1 MQNISLLCIIF
12 KLTLFKNLEDTKMT
26 EFFTLAMMGGASTAE
41 GGASNGSFS
50 MIIMMAVLFAAM
62 YFFTIRPQKKQ
73 QKMEQELRENTQI
86 GDEITTIGG
95 ICGRVVA
102 VKDDTIVLETGSDRV
117 KIKFKKYAIQTNHTA
132 NEKIQAEREAAKAA
146 MAEKKE
152 KKSKKD
158 KDEE

>member
-1 MQNISLLCIIF
+1 MTNF
-12 KLTLFKNLEDTKMT
+12 LTF
-26 EFFTLAMMGGASTAE
+26 AMMGGAGASAE
-41 GGASNGSFS
+41 GAQQSGSFS

-102 VKDDTIVLETGSDRV
+102 VKDDTIVIETGSDRV

-146 MAEKKE
+146 MQEKKE
-152 KKSKKD
+152 KKSKKN

>member
-1 MQNISLLCIIF
+1 
-12 KLTLFKNLEDTKMT
+12 MT
-26 EFFTLAMMGGASTAE
+26 EFLTFAMMSGSTATAE
-41 GGASNGSFS
+41 SGSKGGSFS

-95 ICGRVVA
+95 ICGKVVS
-102 VKDDTIVLETGSDRV
+102 VKDDTIVIETGSDRV
-117 KIKFKKYAIQTNHTA
+117 KLKFKKYAIQTNHTA
-132 NEKIQAEREAAKAA
+132 NEKAQAEREAAKAA
-146 MAEKKE
+146 MQE
-152 KKSKKD
+152 KKSKKKK

>member
-1 MQNISLLCIIF
+1 MNEF
-12 KLTLFKNLEDTKMT
+12 LTFAMT
-26 EFFTLAMMGGASTAE
+26 AAGTEGAE
-41 GGASNGSFS
+41 GAAGGGSMP
-50 MIIMMAVLFAAM
+50 MILMMVALFAAM

-73 QKMEQELRENTQI
+73 QKMEQEIRENTQI

-95 ICGRVVA
+95 ICGKVVS
-102 VKDDTIVLETGSDRV
+102 VKDDTIVIETGSDRV

-146 MAEKKE
+146 MQEKKA

-158 KDEE
+158 KDAE

>member
-1 MQNISLLCIIF
+1 MTNF
-12 KLTLFKNLEDTKMT
+12 LTF
-26 EFFTLAMMGGASTAE
+26 AMIGGTGAGVE
-41 GGASNGSFS
+41 GAQQSGSFS
-50 MIIMMAVLFAAM
+50 MIIMMVVLFAAM

-95 ICGRVVA
+95 ICGRVVS
-102 VKDDTIVLETGSDRV
+102 VKDDTIVIETGSDRV

-146 MAEKKE
+146 IAE
-152 KKSKKD
+152 KKSKKSK

>member
-1 MQNISLLCIIF
+1 MSEF
-12 KLTLFKNLEDTKMT
+12 LTFAMT
-26 EFFTLAMMGGASTAE
+26 TVAGAE
-41 GGASNGSFS
+41 GTEGAQGGSMP
-50 MIIMMAVLFAAM
+50 MIIMMVALFAAM

-73 QKMEQELRENTQI
+73 QKMEQEIRENTQI

-95 ICGRVVA
+95 ICGKVVS
-102 VKDDTIVLETGSDRV
+102 VKDDTIVIETGSDRV

-146 MAEKKE
+146 MQEKKA

-158 KDEE
+158 DKDAE

>member
-1 MQNISLLCIIF
+1 MF
-12 KLTLFKNLEDTKMT
+12 DFLTF
-26 EFFTLAMMGGASTAE
+26 AMAAPAGAE
-41 GGASNGSFS
+41 GAEGAQGSMP
-50 MIIMMAVLFAAM
+50 MIIMMVALFAAM

-73 QKMEQELRENTQI
+73 QKMEQEIRENTQI

-95 ICGRVVA
+95 ICGKVVS
-102 VKDDTIVLETGSDRV
+102 VKDDAIVIETGSDRV

-146 MAEKKE
+146 MQEKKA

-158 KDEE
+158 DKDAE

>member
-1 MQNISLLCIIF
+1 MF
-12 KLTLFKNLEDTKMT
+12 DFLTF
-26 EFFTLAMMGGASTAE
+26 AMAAPAGAE
-41 GGASNGSFS
+41 GAQGSMP
-50 MIIMMAVLFAAM
+50 MIIMMVALFAAM

-73 QKMEQELRENTQI
+73 QKMEQEMRENTQI

-95 ICGRVVA
+95 ICGKVVS
-102 VKDDTIVLETGSDRV
+102 VKDDAIVIETGSDRV

-146 MAEKKE
+146 MQEKKA

-158 KDEE
+158 DKDAE

>member
-1 MQNISLLCIIF
+1 MTNF
-12 KLTLFKNLEDTKMT
+12 LTF
-26 EFFTLAMMGGASTAE
+26 AMMGGAAE
-41 GGASNGSFS
+41 GAEQGGSFS
-50 MIIMMAVLFAAM
+50 MIIMMAVLFGAM

-146 MAEKKE
+146 MQEKKE
-152 KKSKKD
+152 KKSKKN

>member
-1 MQNISLLCIIF
+1 MTNF
-12 KLTLFKNLEDTKMT
+12 LTF
-26 EFFTLAMMGGASTAE
+26 AMMGGAAAE
-41 GGASNGSFS
+41 GAEQGGSFS
-50 MIIMMAVLFAAM
+50 MIIMMAVLFGAM

-146 MAEKKE
+146 MQEKKD
-152 KKSKKD
+152 KKSKKN
-158 KDEE
+158 KDEEYLYHKYF

>member
-1 MQNISLLCIIF
+1 MTNF
-12 KLTLFKNLEDTKMT
+12 LTF
-26 EFFTLAMMGGASTAE
+26 AMMGGAGASAE
-41 GGASNGSFS
+41 GGAQSGSFS

-146 MAEKKE
+146 MAEKKS

-158 KDEE
+158 EE

>member
-1 MQNISLLCIIF
+1 MF
-12 KLTLFKNLEDTKMT
+12 EFLTFAMT
-26 EFFTLAMMGGASTAE
+26 APAGAE
-41 GGASNGSFS
+41 GAEGAQGGSMP
-50 MIIMMAVLFAAM
+50 MILMMVALFAAM

-73 QKMEQELRENTQI
+73 QKMEQEIRENTQI

-95 ICGRVVA
+95 ICGKVVS
-102 VKDDTIVLETGSDRV
+102 VKDDSIVIETGSDRV

-146 MAEKKE
+146 MQEKKA

-158 KDEE
+158 NKDAE